1 MSSSIRARK
10 LLQASETGSCELFKK
25 LNSHTNV
32 LSSLFNIKDLLQ
44 VLDFQDPQEDRVFDR
59 ADGGS
64 EGSEQD
70 MPAVP
75 ADVLAPGLQGAH
87 LHQRPGRADE
97 HGGP

>member
-1 MSSSIRARK
+1 M
-10 LLQASETGSCELFKK
+10 F
-25 LNSHTNV
+25 
-32 LSSLFNIKDLLQ
+32 LSSLFNIKYPLQ

-97 HGGP
+97 HGREVEAEDRLRTRRGRQSGRDWKVSGCG

>member
-1 MSSSIRARK
+1 MFSSS
-10 LLQASETGSCELFKK
+10 QFD
-25 LNSHTNV
+25 
-32 LSSLFNIKDLLQ
+32 IKDPLQ
-44 VLDFQDPQEDRVFDR
+44 VLDFQDPQEDRVSDR

-97 HGGP
+97 HGREVETEDRLRTSRGRQSGRDWKVGRSG